1 MNEKYW
7 PINIS
12 AYLYAHYTDY
22 SLLALQST
30 SLPIAVSIWY
40 ASKINYAGLSP
51 LIKLGWG
58 AGIGSWIA
66 LISFS
71 RMYLG
76 VHYLPDVLSGIAVGG
91 ILGTASGLLFKSI
104 NTAMV
109 TSNVPG
115 KYDYFI

>member
-1 MNEKYW
+1 
-7 PINIS
+7 
-12 AYLYAHYTDY
+12 
-22 SLLALQST
+22 
-30 SLPIAVSIWY
+30 LPIAVSIWY

-115 KYDYFI
+115 KYDHFL